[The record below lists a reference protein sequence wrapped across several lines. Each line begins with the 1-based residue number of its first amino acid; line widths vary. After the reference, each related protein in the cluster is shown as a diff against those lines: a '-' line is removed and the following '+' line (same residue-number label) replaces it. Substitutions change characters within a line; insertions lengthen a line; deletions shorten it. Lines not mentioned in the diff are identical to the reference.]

1 MPELSD
7 GKVIAEAEAGS
18 VQRRV
23 QILAA
28 LFMLVSASSGVLVLA
43 SYGPEARLAAFLMFV
58 MTVPLVGAFLAALRP
73 VQAAHRERL
82 SDVLSAAIVLGYAVP
97 VVFSSWGAPIQDP
110 DLSVFRPIYG
120 FTPFVYVGL
129 VLLHTRVGLA
139 RCWLVFAVQALLV
152 LAGVGWHT
160 GFDLAR
166 DGMMALLLWLTVGNA
181 FFLLLLRTISDYG
194 RMAGRSSHNAAEAE
208 MLRMSAQTLQLVLY
222 SIQAGAWGWRFEDG
236 VVSRWTSP
244 RFRELLG
251 YPGDSE
257 EFDRDFSELVHPDER
272 EAYGTKIAQDL
283 QQGDRFDATGRLEM
297 ADGSYRWFNVRGHAE
312 RAPDGTIHSVVGA
325 IEDVDERVRA
335 QQALA
340 ESHAQLE
347 YLAYHDPLTGLRNRR
362 FFMQHFEHELCR
374 AQREKQPLSLLIAD
388 IDHFKSYNDH
398 YGHSAGD
405 DALKHAAQLLAEGVH
420 RDVDVAARLGG
431 EEFALLLQ
439 NTPAQGALQVARR
452 ICRHL
457 HSRAVP
463 HARSP
468 LGCLTVSIGV
478 TTFDAAEDAWTSTGL
493 MIEEADAAL
502 YMLKSGTRNDA
513 RHYLE
518 QVNERSAEGSTPAAN
533 TDHSLG
539 DT

>member
-1 MPELSD
+1 MSELSD

-23 QILAA
+23 QILAS
-28 LFMLVSASSGVLVLA
+28 LFMLVSAISGVLVLA
-43 SYGPEARLAAFLMFV
+43 SYGPEARLAAFLMFA
-58 MTVPLVGAFLAALRP
+58 MTIPFIAAFLAALRP
-73 VQAAHRERL
+73 VQAAHREWL
-82 SDVLSAAIVLGYAVP
+82 SDGLSAGMVVGYAVP

-110 DLSVFRPIYG
+110 GLSVFRPIYG

-129 VLLHTRVGLA
+129 VLLRTQVGLR
-139 RCWLVFAVQALLV
+139 RCWLVFAVQAVLV
-152 LAGVGWHT
+152 LAGVAWHT
-160 GFDLAR
+160 GFDLSR
-166 DGMMALLLWLTVGNA
+166 DGMMALLLWLVFGNA

-194 RMAGRSSHNAAEAE
+194 RIARRSSHNAAEAE
-208 MLRMSAQTLQLVLY
+208 MLRMSEQTLQLVLY

-236 VVSRWTSP
+236 VVTRWTSP

-251 YPGDSE
+251 YPPDREGLDL
-257 EFDRDFSELVHPDER
+257 EFIELVHPDER
-272 EAYGTKIAQDL
+272 EVYGTKIAQDL
-283 QQGDRFDATGRLEM
+283 QKGDRFDATGRLQL
-297 ADGSYRWFNVRGHAE
+297 ANGRYRWFNVRGHAE
-312 RAPDGTIHSVVGA
+312 RAPDGTVHSVVGA

-335 QQALA
+335 QQELA

-362 FFMQHFEHELCR
+362 FFMQHFEHELRR

-405 DALKHAAQLLAEGVH
+405 EALKHAAQVLADGVH
-420 RDVDVAARLGG
+420 RDIDVAARLGG

-439 NTPAQGALQVARR
+439 NTPAHGGLQVARR
-452 ICRHL
+452 ICKQL
-457 HSRAVP
+457 HGRAVP

-478 TTFDAAEDAWTSTGL
+478 TTFDAAKDAWTSTGL
-493 MIEEADAAL
+493 LIEEADAAL

-518 QVNERSAEGSTPAAN
+518 QVNAVAVNQSAAVNKS
-533 TDHSLG
+533 DRV
-539 DT
+539 